1 MTEAVQVVCSRH
13 DHGIGCTVVYPDG
26 RMLLVDG
33 QWESIEA
40 AERAVGAYHSHLAA
54 LREAQVDELAYR
66 IARAYRDRRITQR
79 RSLMDAARAM
89 GVTPATL
96 SAWERGRA
104 EPTPEQRAAW
114 VAWLEGGD
122 DGSV

>member
-1 MTEAVQVVCSRH
+1 MSSVRVMCSTH
-13 DHGIGCTVVYPDG
+13 AHGIGCTVVYPDG
-26 RMLLVDG
+26 RVVMVDG

-54 LREAQVDELAYR
+54 LREAQVDELAYQ
-66 IARAYRDRRITQR
+66 IAIAYRYRRITQR
-79 RSLMDAARAM
+79 RSLMDAARVI
-89 GVTPATL
+89 GVSPAEF

-104 EPTPEQRAAW
+104 EPTAEQHAAW

-122 DGSV
+122 DA